1 MVRESAAPRS
11 AAPATPVREVY
22 LEDELAQSLARDV
35 ERVPEARELLQFLRG
50 EWGRNDGAELSRR
63 AAVRGLTGSARALLT
78 AWLQRATGRT
88 VLYVVNHGEAFDE
101 ARDDLEYFRGG
112 GAVLAFPE
120 PDNLPYDPASP
131 HPGITAQRLETL
143 GRLAARG
150 NRGEAWSGVVL
161 ATVRGV
167 LQRVP
172 KPERLERAV
181 LALRVGHETDPAS
194 LVERLVFL
202 GYERMPEVEAMGHF
216 ARRGGILDIYP
227 VGAADPL
234 RLEFDG
240 DTIVSL
246 RRFDA
251 GTQRSIEQLPAATV
265 LPRYEVVIEPAE
277 ARAVAERLR
286 AAREGEDGAG
296 GADGPGAEGGARAQ
310 DVEANLRDRDG
321 IASHAGALFHD
332 GMERFAGH
340 YDAAPGSLVDYLP
353 EDAIVVLDDPGS
365 LAERRD
371 ELARLIARGH
381 DEARAHYPGVSPP
394 TQLYLEGGALD
405 ALQRE
410 RAGVDWMGPVLGAG
424 EERRYARSL
433 FVECAPAEPVQ
444 RSIERLKAH
453 LAELGANDVRA
464 VILCDNPGQRE
475 RMLELLGETGA
486 TLGIGLVSAG
496 FTLKAGR
503 LAILTDHEIFARYRR
518 RRRRLR
524 RTGGLSIAELSALKV
539 GDYVVHEEHGVGV
552 YRGMK
557 RLTLNGQETDC
568 LEIAYAEKDRLYV
581 PVHQLAL
588 VSRYSASEGA
598 RPALHR
604 LGSPAWQKTKARAQR
619 AIQDMAE
626 ELIRAYAARKALPGH
641 AFSPDTVWQRE
652 LEASFPYEETPDQL
666 RAIEEVKA
674 DMEKPSPMDRLICGD
689 VGYGKTEV
697 AIRAAFKAAQDGL
710 QVAVLVPTT
719 ILAQQHLITFRE
731 RLADFPIRI
740 EVLSRFRTTREQK
753 ETIAALERGQVDIL
767 IGTHRLLSKDVRFRR
782 LGLVVIDEEHRFGV
796 RQKERLRQITRQV
809 DVLAMTAT
817 PIPRTLNLSLAGARD
832 MSVIETPPRDRLPV
846 HTEILEYDAEV
857 ISDAVLREVDR
868 GGQVFF
874 VHNRVETIHNAALG
888 LQKLVPQI
896 RLAVAHGQMNERELE
911 RVMLDFLDRRHD
923 ALVSTMIIESG
934 LDIPT
939 VNTLVVDRADT
950 LGLADLYQLRGR
962 VGRSAHRAYAYLLV
976 PSRRVLTEE
985 AEKRLRV
992 IEELDELGV
1001 GFKIALKDLEIRGA
1015 GNLLGPEQHGFIVG
1029 LGFDLY
1035 VKLLEEAVASLKG
1048 GDSEARTEPRLLT
1061 DWSAYLPEDYVP
1073 DEHEKLNLYRRLADA
1088 RTLDELDDLTLEMMD
1103 RFGQLPP
1110 PAVALIELRRLRVL
1124 SASPGAAA
1132 AATHAASGA
1141 ARADGGAGAAAA
1153 PAGGAIGAGVE
1164 ALRVLQQVAEIV
1176 LRRPLKPQEIRA
1188 VVGAVGFQ
1196 VEFFTGREFGLRV
1209 RGEGIALLHRTREV
1223 LEMLAAT
1230 ASAPAGKG

>member
-1 MVRESAAPRS
+1 MARETTEKNP
-11 AAPATPVREVY
+11 APAPPPSEVY
-22 LEDELAQSLARDV
+22 LEDDLARSLTHDV
-35 ERVPEARELLQFLRG
+35 EQIPEARELLGFLRG
-50 EWGRNDGAELSRR
+50 EWGRNDAAELPHR

-88 VLYVVNHGEAFDE
+88 VLYVVGHGEAFDE
-101 ARDDLEYFRGG
+101 ARDDLEYFRGA

-143 GRLAARG
+143 GRLAARDG
-150 NRGEAWSGVVL
+150 WSGVVL
-161 ATVRGV
+161 ATVRGL
-167 LQRVP
+167 LQHVP
-172 KPERLERAV
+172 KPERLGQAV
-181 LALRVGHETDPAS
+181 LALRVGHETDPAA
-194 LVERLVFL
+194 LAERLVYL

-227 VGAADPL
+227 VGATDPL

-240 DTIVSL
+240 DTIVSM

-251 GTQRSIEQLPAATV
+251 GTQRSIEQLPVATV
-265 LPRYEVVIEPAE
+265 LPRYEVVITPAE
-277 ARAVAERLR
+277 AAAVAERLR
-286 AAREGEDGAG
+286 AAREGDDGAG
-296 GADGPGAEGGARAQ
+296 EGDRADAAA
-310 DVEANLRDRDG
+310 RDG
-321 IASHAGALFHD
+321 IASYAGGLFHD

-340 YDAAPGSLVDYLP
+340 YDSAPGALADYLP
-353 EDAIVVLDDPGS
+353 ADTIVVLDDPGS

-371 ELARLIARGH
+371 DLQRLIARGH

-394 TQLYLEGGALD
+394 AQLYLDGATLD
-405 ALQRE
+405 ELQKRS
-410 RAGVDWMGPVLGAG
+410 GVDWMGTVQGAG
-424 EERRYARSL
+424 EERRYAHTL
-433 FVECAPAEPVQ
+433 FIECAPPEPVQ
-444 RSIERLKAH
+444 RSMERLKAY

-464 VILCDNPGQRE
+464 VILCDNLGQRD
-475 RMLELLGETGA
+475 RLFELLGESGA
-486 TLGIGLVSAG
+486 TLGVGLISAG
-496 FTLKAGR
+496 FALKNAS

-518 RRRRLR
+518 RRRRLK
-524 RTGGLSIAELSALKV
+524 RTGGLSIAELSALKL
-539 GDYVVHEEHGVGV
+539 GDYVVHEDHGVGV

-568 LEIAYAEKDRLYV
+568 LELAYAESDRLYV

-604 LGSPAWQKTKARAQR
+604 LGSPAWQKTKARAQK
-619 AIQDMAE
+619 AIEDMAE
-626 ELIRAYAARKALPGH
+626 ELTRAYAARKALPGH

-666 RAIEEVKA
+666 RAIQEVKA
-674 DMEKPSPMDRLICGD
+674 DMEREGPMDRLICGD

-719 ILAQQHLITFRE
+719 ILAQQHLLTFRE
-731 RLADFPIRI
+731 RLADFPIKVD
-740 EVLSRFRTTREQK
+740 VLSRFRTTKEQK
-753 ETIAALERGQVDIL
+753 ETLKALERGEVDIL
-767 IGTHRLLSKDVRFRR
+767 VGTHRLLSKDVKFRR

-796 RQKERLRQITRQV
+796 RQKERLRQLTRQV

-911 RVMLDFLDRRHD
+911 KVMLDFLGRRHD

-939 VNTLVVDRADT
+939 VNTLIVDRADT

-992 IEELDELGV
+992 IEELDDLGV

-1048 GDSEARTEPRLLT
+1048 EAVESRAEPRLLT
-1061 DWSAYLPEDYVP
+1061 DWSAYLPDDYVP

-1088 RTLDELDDLTLEMMD
+1088 RTLDELDDLTLEIMD

-1110 PAVALIELRRLRVL
+1110 PAVALLELRRLRVL
-1124 SASPGAAA
+1124 GA
-1132 AATHAASGA
+1132 GA
-1141 ARADGGAGAAAA
+1141 VAGAAAA
-1153 PAGGAIGAGVE
+1153 PVGDAVRAVPAGPGVE
-1164 ALRVLQQVAEIV
+1164 ALRVMQQVAEIV

-1196 VEFFTGREFGLRV
+1196 VEFFTGREFGMRV
-1209 RGEGIALLHRTREV
+1209 RGEGIALLHRTREL

-1230 ASAPAGKG
+1230 AAPEVTKG